1 MEAYQLLAKR
11 AFNNFKAADHLTYMT
26 LPLLKDT
33 RLILTVLENL
43 NLALLNGMN
52 SILEYERLYRRVSAL
67 PESLELRLNIF
78 EAISKRYDITGEE
91 LNLIRSIKNILQ
103 RHKNS
108 PVEFSRPGKFVI
120 CADDFKMKTVSV
132 EEIKQYLILAKGFL
146 RKVDGIIR

>member
-1 MEAYQLLAKR
+1 MEAYQLLARK
-11 AFNNFKAADHLTYMT
+11 AFNNFKAADHLTYIT

-43 NLALLNGMN
+43 NLSLINGMN
-52 SILEYERLYRRVSAL
+52 SILEYERLYRRISAL
-67 PESLELRLNIF
+67 PENLDLRLDIF
-78 EAISKRYDITGEE
+78 KVVGKRHNVTEEE
-91 LNLIRSIKNILQ
+91 LNLIRSIKNILE

-120 CADDFKMKTVSV
+120 CADDFKIKTVSV